1 MLPGRNVL
9 GTAVRPL
16 RPHCPYLNSVGM
28 LPREHPNALF
38 GYPLRL
44 LARRGL
50 AYALNLTEETMHLT
64 INTSGKE
71 ERVGWTSSC
80 VIAKLQS
87 PQTIDHNWI
96 SSVTFKLT

>member
-16 RPHCPYLNSVGM
+16 RPHCPYLNSIGM

-64 INTSGKE
+64 INTGGKE
-71 ERVGWTSSC
+71 EYVAWASSC
-80 VIAKLQS
+80 VIAKL
-87 PQTIDHNWI
+87 
-96 SSVTFKLT
+96 

>member
-1 MLPGRNVL
+1 
-9 GTAVRPL
+9 
-16 RPHCPYLNSVGM
+16 M
-28 LPREHPNALF
+28 LPREHPNALS

-64 INTSGKE
+64 INAGGKE
-71 ERVGWTSSC
+71 EYIAWTSSC

-87 PQTIDHNWI
+87 PQAIDHNWI
-96 SSVTFKLT
+96 SSLTFKLTETFAGFRVNCRLANRC